1 MGWPRRSVGGC
12 VAARLSLW
20 RTWFGP
26 MEFRCVAGF
35 QSKYSKVSNS
45 MPASPALAYPTKGGR
60 SLAATPG
67 ADPGGQLCVPSTLS
81 RRGAPRTVTPNEP
94 VVPHGPTHQDPRSH
108 RPGQPGTVQRP
119 GRAQRHHQPYR
130 PHLGI
135 SPGNLY
141 YHYPNKQAI
150 IAELF
155 AEYESHVESFLR
167 LPEGRG
173 LTVDD
178 KTFYLEALLAAMWR
192 YRSSTATSST
202 CWKATRAGGA
212 LSRLRPALPGQ
223 RQGDLPG
230 FTEAG
235 ILRMNET
242 QLEALTNAW
251 IILTS
256 LGAFL
261 CTTLDLDGDL
271 SDGTICVA
279 ASTRCWRWRAGTSR
293 RAGPGC
299 GGRDFRAALRRR
311 SDPAGFLQHLLDVDA
326 VASEAAHEKRRETR

>member
-1 MGWPRRSVGGC
+1 MAPRIKTRDRIAQASLELFNAQGERSV
-12 VAARLSLW
+12 
-20 RTWFGP
+20 TT
-26 MEFRCVAGF
+26 
-35 QSKYSKVSNS
+35 NHI
-45 MPASPALAYPTKGGR
+45 
-60 SLAATPG
+60 AT
-67 ADPGGQLCVPSTLS
+67 
-81 RRGAPRTVTPNEP
+81 
-94 VVPHGPTHQDPRSH
+94 
-108 RPGQPGTVQRP
+108 
-119 GRAQRHHQPYR
+119 
-130 PHLGI
+130 HLGI

-192 YRSSTATSST
+192 YRFLHRDLEHLLESDPELAARYRAFAQR
-202 CWKATRAGGA
+202 CLVNAKAIYR
-212 LSRLRPALPGQ
+212 
-223 RQGDLPG
+223 G

-242 QLEALTNAW
+242 QLEALTLNAW

-256 LGAFL
+256 WVRFL
-261 CTTLDLDGDL
+261 CTTLDLDGDRN
-271 SDGTICVA
+271 CVA

-293 RAGPGC
+293 RRPRMRWTGFPSGSTCRSDRAGFSPAPAGC
-299 GGRDFRAALRRR
+299 GCRGGGRRLRYRGWRR
-311 SDPAGFLQHLLDVDA
+311 
-326 VASEAAHEKRRETR
+326 

>member
-1 MGWPRRSVGGC
+1 MAPRIKTRDRIAQASLELFNAQGERSV
-12 VAARLSLW
+12 
-20 RTWFGP
+20 TT
-26 MEFRCVAGF
+26 
-35 QSKYSKVSNS
+35 NHI
-45 MPASPALAYPTKGGR
+45 
-60 SLAATPG
+60 AT
-67 ADPGGQLCVPSTLS
+67 
-81 RRGAPRTVTPNEP
+81 
-94 VVPHGPTHQDPRSH
+94 
-108 RPGQPGTVQRP
+108 
-119 GRAQRHHQPYR
+119 
-130 PHLGI
+130 HLGI

-192 YRSSTATSST
+192 YRFLHRDLEHLLESDPELAARYRAFAQR
-202 CWKATRAGGA
+202 CLVNAKAIYR
-212 LSRLRPALPGQ
+212 
-223 RQGDLPG
+223 G

-242 QLEALTNAW
+242 QLEALTLNAW

-256 LGAFL
+256 WVRFL

-271 SDGTICVA
+271 SEA
-279 ASTRCWRWRAGTSR
+279 Q
-293 RAGPGC
+293 
-299 GGRDFRAALRRR
+299 LRRGIYQVLALESGR
-311 SDPAGFLQHLLDVDA
+311 IEAQAQDA
-326 VASEAAHEKRRETR
+326 VDGISERLYVPL